1 MTPRT
6 GPERRQRRANAGFAE
21 IERAAERV
29 RAAGLTTPAIAS
41 PLLSE
46 LSGARVVLKLENLQP
61 TGSFKVRGALIKLES
76 LSKQEARRG
85 VVAVSAG
92 NHAQGVAYHARRM
105 GIRATIVMPR
115 DTPFTKVRDTERLG
129 ATVILEGD
137 SLAEAR
143 THAESLVEERGL
155 TMIHPYD
162 DPQVIAGQGTI
173 GIELLQEW
181 PDLDCIIVPVG
192 GGGLLA
198 GIAQAVRSLKP
209 TVELIGAETAL
220 FPSMR
225 NRLTGERHPI
235 GGRTVAEGIAVSQAG
250 RLTASVIKKH
260 VRDIVLLSEDEIE
273 RAMVVLMHRQRIVAE
288 GAGASPL
295 AALLKDP
302 KRYKGRSVGLII
314 SGGNVDARLLSAILL
329 RGLAREGHLIRI
341 RVAIEDRPGELAEM
355 AEIIGGSGGNIVEVV
370 HQRLFHDIPIRE
382 AEVDIT
388 LETRD
393 PDHVRDLLRALS
405 DGGFPARM
413 LSSTADAE

>member
-1 MTPRT
+1 MIAK
-6 GPERRQRRANAGFAE
+6 RRVTRPIVSFAD
-21 IERAAERV
+21 IERAADRV
-29 RAAGLTTPAIAS
+29 RAVGLVTPSIVS
-41 PLLSE
+41 PVLSE
-46 LSGARVVLKLENLQP
+46 ASGATVVLKLENLQP

-76 LSKQEARRG
+76 LARDEAKRG

-105 GIRATIVMPR
+105 RIRATIVMPE

-129 ATVILEGD
+129 AKVILAGE

-143 THAESLVEERGL
+143 AHAEGLVAKQGL
-155 TMIHPYD
+155 TMIHPFD
-162 DPQVIAGQGTI
+162 DPAVIAGQGTI
-173 GIELLQEW
+173 AVELLADHS
-181 PDLDCIIVPVG
+181 DLDCLIVPVG

-198 GIAQAVRSLKP
+198 GIALAAQTLKP
-209 TVELIGAETAL
+209 GLELVGAETAL

-225 NRLTGERHPI
+225 NRILGERAKV
-235 GGRTVAEGIAVSQAG
+235 GGRTVAEGIAVAEAG
-250 RLTASVIKKH
+250 RLTSAVIKQH
-260 VRDIVLLSEDEIE
+260 VADIVLLSENELE
-273 RAMVVLMHRQRIVAE
+273 RAMLMMLHRQRIVAE
-288 GAGASPL
+288 GAGAAPL
-295 AALLKDP
+295 AALLQDP
-302 KRYKGRSVGLII
+302 ARYNGRTVGLVV
-314 SGGNVDARLLSAILL
+314 SGGNVDARLLSGILL
-329 RGLAREGHLIRI
+329 RGLTRDGHLIRI

-393 PDHVRDLLRALS
+393 QDHVEKLLRALS
-405 DGGFPARM
+405 DGGFPARR

>member
-1 MTPRT
+1 MASAVR
-6 GPERRQRRANAGFAE
+6 FAD
-21 IERAAERV
+21 IERAADQV

-41 PLLSE
+41 PMLSE

-61 TGSFKVRGALIKLES
+61 TGSFKVRGALIKLGA
-76 LSKQEARRG
+76 LGKRDARRG

-105 GIRATIVMPR
+105 GIRATIVMPK

-129 ATVILEGD
+129 AAVLLEGE
-137 SLAEAR
+137 SLSETWA
-143 THAESLVEERGL
+143 HAERLVAERGL

-162 DPQVIAGQGTI
+162 DPAVVAGQGTI
-173 GIELLQEW
+173 GLELLREW
-181 PDLDCIIVPVG
+181 PELDCIIVPIG

-198 GIAQAVRSLKP
+198 GIALAAKEIKP
-209 TVELIGAETAL
+209 TVELIGVEAAL

-225 NRLTGERHPI
+225 NRISGERLPV
-235 GGRTVAEGIAVSQAG
+235 GGRTVAEGIAVARAG
-250 RLTASVIKKH
+250 RLTSAIIKKH
-260 VRDIVLLSEDEIE
+260 VRDVVLVAEDELE
-273 RAMVVLMHRQRIVAE
+273 RAMLAMLHRQRLVTE
-288 GAGASPL
+288 GAGAAPL
-295 AALLKDP
+295 SALLKDP
-302 KRYKGRSVGLII
+302 GRYKGRSVGLIV
-314 SGGNVDARLLSAILL
+314 SGGNVDSRLLSAILL
-329 RGLAREGHLIRI
+329 RGLARDGHLIRI

-393 PDHVRDLLRALS
+393 PDHARSLLKALS